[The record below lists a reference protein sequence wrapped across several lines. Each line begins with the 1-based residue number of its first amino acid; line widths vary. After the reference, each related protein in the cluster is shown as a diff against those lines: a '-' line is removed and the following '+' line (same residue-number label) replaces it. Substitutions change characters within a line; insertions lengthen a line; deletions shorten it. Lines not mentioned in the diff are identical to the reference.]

1 MVTERVVSL
10 APSATATVAALDAAD
25 AVVGLTRA
33 CEWPAGASRPPVVG
47 GWPNPD
53 LDAVER
59 LDPSVVLTCDPL
71 QRETAAALRD
81 RGLAVVHAEP
91 TRLDDVFASVS
102 EIGAAIGRPA
112 DGERLAVDLRD
123 RVDAVRAAVP
133 DDPSERPVV
142 YAEEWGDPPM
152 AAGNWVPEAVAAA
165 GGRCPFVSPGER
177 SHEIE
182 AAAVERE
189 HPDHAVFHWCG
200 ADREPAGTELRDRGW
215 AVDPVVHVLD
225 DSLLN
230 QPSPR
235 LVDGIET
242 LAELLHGSSVPA
254 DSAR

>member
-1 MVTERVVSL
+1 MSEER
-10 APSATATVAALDAAD
+10 ATV
-25 AVVGLTRA
+25 VVV
-33 CEWPAGASRPPVVG
+33 EDE
-47 GWPNPD
+47 PD
-53 LDAVER
+53 LADLYTAWLDDDYDVHAAYGGEEALELIDDLGAV
-59 LDPSVVLTCDPL
+59 DVVLLDRRMPEVSGDEVL
-71 QRETAAALRD
+71 SALRD
-81 RGLAVVHAEP
+81 RGLAVTHAAP
-91 TRLDDVFASVS
+91 PGLDDVFASVP

-200 ADREPAGTELRDRGW
+200 ADREPAWTELRDRGW